1 MKHTFKKNTEETRS
15 PDDMARAAGLT
26 LTGPAGM
33 RVNRADGIV
42 EFDLPGVDALTEK
55 QRRILDMFAARK
67 LNRQNLPIGTDK

>member
-33 RVNRADGIV
+33 RINRATGIV
-42 EFDLPGVDALTEK
+42 EFDLPGVDELTPA
-55 QRRILDMFAARK
+55 QRDTLDDFANHKLMGKRK
-67 LNRQNLPIGTDK
+67 NSVGR